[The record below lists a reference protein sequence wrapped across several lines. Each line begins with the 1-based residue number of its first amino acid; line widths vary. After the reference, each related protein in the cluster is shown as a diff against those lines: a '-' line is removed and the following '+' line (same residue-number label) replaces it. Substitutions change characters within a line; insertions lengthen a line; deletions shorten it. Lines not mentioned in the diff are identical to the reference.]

1 MKIPLADQIE
11 HAEHHR
17 DALARLA
24 AEGVTMTDVPD
35 LQRRLDCQ
43 EATILTLRFVQAYEQ
58 PMRAAYR
65 QIKSEN
71 QATEG
76 K

>member
-1 MKIPLADQIE
+1 MKVPLSEQIE
-11 HAEHHR
+11 HAERHR
-17 DALARLA
+17 DALAKLA
-24 AEGVTMTDVPD
+24 AEGVTMTEGPD
-35 LQRRLDCQ
+35 LQHRLHCQ

-58 PMRAAYR
+58 PMRDTYR

-76 K
+76 Q